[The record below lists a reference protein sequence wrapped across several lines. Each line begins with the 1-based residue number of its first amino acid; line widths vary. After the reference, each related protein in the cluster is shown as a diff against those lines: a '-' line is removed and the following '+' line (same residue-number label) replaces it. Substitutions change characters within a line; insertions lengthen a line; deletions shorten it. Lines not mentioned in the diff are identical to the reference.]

1 MYKLEVI
8 TEGRLGALL
17 FGGSNLPTQKIER
30 VLNDADAAGWELAFM
45 VVESVRNVIFW
56 KRQRVV
62 ITLKKKD

>member
-30 VLNDADAAGWELAFM
+30 TLNDADASGCELAFM